1 MIQNYYN
8 KEYFKYQDPIGKK
21 TVRLKSRFQRYI
33 SFDSTVLDFGCG
45 AGYLLESL
53 KCKVKI
59 GLDINEIALREASK
73 KGIKTYTSLVGIKN
87 NSIDCIISHS
97 VLGHLSNP
105 FEVLNELKTK
115 IKSGGVIIFSIPHE
129 TLNWKFKPLDI
140 NNKFYTWSPRAIGN
154 LFLEVGFQI
163 IEVKVFKEIS
173 FPKEMYIQNS
183 LIIKVLNLFRPFYR
197 VFRLILEELG
207 IYRLGIDGSIIIY
220 AKKQLKR
227 NV

>member
-1 MIQNYYN
+1 MARQNY
-8 KEYFKYQDPIGKK
+8 KEEYFIYQDPIGKK
-21 TVRLKSRFQRYI
+21 TVRLKDRFQGYI
-33 SFDSTVLDFGCG
+33 SEKSTVLDFGCG
-45 AGYLLESL
+45 AGYLLDSL
-53 KCKVKI
+53 KCKYKI
-59 GLDINEIALREASK
+59 GVDINEIALNEASK

-87 NSIDCIISHS
+87 NSNDCIISHS

-105 FEVLNELKTK
+105 FEVLNELKAK
-115 IKSGGVIIFSIPHE
+115 IKPGGVIIFSIPHE

-140 NNKFYTWSPRAIGN
+140 NNKFYTWSPMAIGN

-183 LIIKVLNLFRPFYR
+183 LIIYVLNLFRPFYR

-207 IYRLGIDGSIIIY
+207 IKRLGIDGSIIIY
-220 AKKQLKR
+220 AKK
-227 NV
+227 

>member
-1 MIQNYYN
+1 MAEKNYN
-8 KEYFKYQDPIGKK
+8 KQYFEYQDPIAKK
-21 TVRLKSRFQRYI
+21 TVRLKDKFQSHI
-33 SFDSTVLDFGCG
+33 PELSTVLDFGCG

-140 NNKFYTWSPRAIGN
+140 NNKF
-154 LFLEVGFQI
+154 
-163 IEVKVFKEIS
+163 
-173 FPKEMYIQNS
+173 
-183 LIIKVLNLFRPFYR
+183 
-197 VFRLILEELG
+197 
-207 IYRLGIDGSIIIY
+207 
-220 AKKQLKR
+220 
-227 NV
+227 